1 MKIIDLETYP
11 RKSHFEYFGGL
22 AYPYMGMSA
31 NVDVTG
37 LLAAAKRRG
46 KGSFMACLYAAC
58 HAVNAVPA
66 LRQRIR
72 DGQIVEFER
81 CNAGH
86 TVAKEDGTFVNCQ
99 TDSSLDFDTFLNMGE
114 TWTEQA
120 KKQTGFLNDKED
132 ETGLI
137 FVSCVPWVSF
147 TSVIQPTPYPADSNP
162 RIIFGKYFTQDGRT
176 LMPLAIQCNHAL
188 VDGLHIGQFYAKFQ
202 EFSDTIY

>member
-11 RKSHFEYFGGL
+11 RRSHYEYFKSL
-22 AYPYMGMSA
+22 AYPYVGMTA

-46 KGSFMACLYAAC
+46 KSSFLACLYAAC
-58 HAVNAVPA
+58 QAVNAVSA

-99 TDSSLDFDTFLNMGE
+99 TDSSLDFDSFLTLGE
-114 TWTEQA
+114 IAQQQA
-120 KKQTGFLNDKED
+120 KAQTGFLNDKED

-137 FVSCVPWVSF
+137 FVSCAPWVSF
-147 TSVIQPTPYPADSNP
+147 TNVLQPAPIPADSNP
-162 RIIFGKYFTQDGRT
+162 RIVFGKYFTRDGRT

-188 VDGLHIGQFYAKFQ
+188 VDGLHICQFYAKFQ